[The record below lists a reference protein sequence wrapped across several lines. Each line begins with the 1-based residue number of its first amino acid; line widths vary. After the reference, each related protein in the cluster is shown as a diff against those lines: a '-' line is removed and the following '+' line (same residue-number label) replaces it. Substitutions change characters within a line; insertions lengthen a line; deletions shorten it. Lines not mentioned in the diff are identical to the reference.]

1 MIPVKD
7 FAEVLSLHAA
17 LSLSVVLALLVLYYA
32 ISPATDDDNGKLW
45 KNIRLLPDCP
55 RLYQL
60 LLLGPNIL
68 FFWWL
73 ICLKGCSLWWLSAI
87 VVGLPLSAFLIRT
100 ATSFLAFVIL
110 AAKRM
115 IGYCFGLYPERWF

>member
-87 VVGLPLSAFLIRT
+87 ASACRSVPFSSERQRVFSRLSYWRQN
-100 ATSFLAFVIL
+100 
-110 AAKRM
+110 
-115 IGYCFGLYPERWF
+115 G

>member
-32 ISPATDDDNGKLW
+32 I
-45 KNIRLLPDCP
+45 
-55 RLYQL
+55 
-60 LLLGPNIL
+60 

-110 AAKRM
+110 AAKRV

>member
-7 FAEVLSLHAA
+7 LAEVLSLHAA
-17 LSLSVVLALLVLYYA
+17 LSLSLVLAVVVLYYA

-55 RLYQL
+55 RLYRL

-73 ICLKGCSLWWLSAI
+73 ICFKGCSLWWLSAI
-87 VVGLPLSAFLIRT
+87 VAALPLSAFLVRA
-100 ATSFLAFVIL
+100 ATSLLAFVVL
-110 AAKRM
+110 AAKRG

>member
-60 LLLGPNIL
+60 LLQRQMCIRDRNGNEFSRVCHIGGKTGDRIL
-68 FFWWL
+68 FRPVSREMV
-73 ICLKGCSLWWLSAI
+73 LKSTDVSYSLN
-87 VVGLPLSAFLIRT
+87 FL
-100 ATSFLAFVIL
+100 L
-110 AAKRM
+110 
-115 IGYCFGLYPERWF
+115 